1 MVGNRTGPSRRALL
15 TGGLATGALATLP
28 RPGRASSAG
37 PRISVMVVAA
47 SQFRGLELRTPE
59 FTRATGIA
67 VDYLTT
73 PFRNLQQ
80 KVSAVGVAHDG
91 GVDIVTYMDAWG
103 PSNAYWYEDLTP
115 LMARDGLGLDR
126 YPAAFHPACRSGGRI
141 TGLPVRGA
149 AQTFYYRRDLFD
161 RHGLSAP
168 ATWTDVIDAGR
179 RLATLEPSI
188 APLNLYFGND
198 GSQQNLFVWLSLIW
212 SAGGDLFA
220 ANGAPLLTSAVV
232 ADATRFYIDL
242 HRRYAIANRGS
253 VSFVEKDAAISFA
266 QGKAAMAPLWSWNIG
281 QFMDRSRSV
290 LTPDQVG
297 FVPMPAVVADRPSV
311 AYANVFPMSI
321 NRYSGQKEAAWAYLK
336 WLSDPALERRNA
348 LEKQVAGQVLDNN
361 IVVQRSNLS
370 DPTISAAN
378 GGTLALAA
386 NALETGR
393 VCPQMEDWPE
403 IGETLSNMITRAAN
417 GQDID
422 RLLARAQRDVIA
434 TLRRG
439 GLDID
444 G

>member
-1 MVGNRTGPSRRALL
+1 MVGTKEGPSRRSLL
-15 TGGLATGALATLP
+15 AGGLAAGMLAALPRRGRALA
-28 RPGRASSAG
+28 GS
-37 PRISVMVVAA
+37 RISVMVVAA

-59 FTRATGIA
+59 FTRTTGIE
-67 VDYLTT
+67 VEYLTT

-91 GVDIVTYMDAWG
+91 TVDIVTYMDAWG
-103 PSNAYWYEDLTP
+103 PANAYWYADLTE
-115 LMARDGLGLDR
+115 MMTRDGLGLDR
-126 YPAAFHPACRSGGRI
+126 YPAAFHPACRDGDRI

-161 RHGLSAP
+161 RHGLPAP
-168 ATWTDVIDAGR
+168 ATWADVVQAGKV
-179 RLATLEPSI
+179 LAQAEPGV
-188 APLNLYFGND
+188 APLNLYYGND

-220 ANGAPLLTSAVV
+220 PNGTPLLTSGVV
-232 ADATRFYIDL
+232 AEATRFYIDL
-242 HRRYAIANRGS
+242 HRRHTITNRGA

-266 QGKAAMAPLWSWNIG
+266 QGKAAMSPLWSWNIG

-290 LTPDQVG
+290 LTPDQIG
-297 FVPMPAVVADRPSV
+297 FTNMPAATAGRPPV

-321 NRYSGQKEAAWAYLK
+321 NRYSRHKEAAWTYLK
-336 WLSDPALERRNA
+336 WLADPDLERRNA
-348 LEKQVAGQVLDNN
+348 MEKQVSGQALDNN
-361 IVVQRSNLS
+361 IVVQRANLA
-370 DPTISAAN
+370 DPAISAAN

-386 NALETGR
+386 QALETGR
-393 VCPQMEDWPE
+393 VCPQTADWPE

-417 GQDID
+417 GNDID
-422 RLLARAQRDVIA
+422 RLLERAQRDVTA